1 MSCADDRERQIF
13 DRCEILHNATGNPI
27 SLHKTDFEFLRG
39 RGKLR
44 ANGAD
49 VIKSAARLDGTDIPV
64 VKRS

>member
-1 MSCADDRERQIF
+1 MSAADDRAQDLFDTCER
-13 DRCEILHNATGNPI
+13 LHSATGNPV
-27 SLHKTDFEFLRG
+27 SLHKSDFEFLRG

-44 ANGAD
+44 SHGAD